1 MSPVMTFRIAFKAL
15 GRNKMR
21 TGLTML
27 GMIIGVAAVIT
38 LVAMG
43 NGAQSMIEDQIKGAG
58 TNMITV
64 NAGNFSSGGVRGGVG
79 TSSTL
84 TEEDVEAIRRDVPGA
99 QYLAAGQQA
108 QTQVIA
114 GNQNWFTRIQGTD
127 VDLPL
132 IRAWNTVYGSFF
144 SAQDVTSA
152 TKVAVLGKTV
162 NDTLFGPDV
171 DSTGQ
176 IIRVR
181 NQPFKVIGVMAA
193 KGQSGMGPD
202 MDDQILVPYTT
213 VMKKLLGVTSIRDIT
228 VSAAS
233 AGETS
238 AVADAIAVTLRTRHR
253 LVPGQDDDFTV
264 RTAEEIADIR
274 TQAMGTMTTLLAG
287 IAGVS
292 LIVGGIGIMNIMLV
306 SVTERTGEIGVRM
319 AVGARQSDI
328 RQQFLIE
335 AVLVCLLGGLL
346 GIALSLAI
354 GWGFSL
360 LGTSFQMVYSTSSMV
375 AAFACSTL
383 IGVVFGFLPA
393 RNAAQLN
400 PVEALARE

>member
-64 NAGNFSSGGVRGGVG
+64 TAGNFSTAGVRGGVG

-84 TEEDVEAIRRDVPGA
+84 TVDDAEAIRREIAGA
-99 QYLAAGQQA
+99 QFVAAGQQT

-132 IRAWNTVYGSFF
+132 IRAWPTKYGAFF
-144 SAQDVTSA
+144 SAQDVSSA

-181 NQPFKVIGVMAA
+181 NQPFKVIGVMSA

-213 VMKKLLGVTSIRDIT
+213 VMKKLLGVTNIRDVT
-228 VSAAS
+228 VSAAT
-233 AGETS
+233 AGETG
-238 AVADAIAVTLRTRHR
+238 AVADEIAVILRTRHKI
-253 LVPGQDDDFTV
+253 VPGQDDDFTV

-306 SVTERTGEIGVRM
+306 SVTERTREIGLRM
-319 AVGARQSDI
+319 AIGAKGRDVLL
-328 RQQFLIE
+328 QFLVE
-335 AVLVCLLGGLL
+335 A
-346 GIALSLAI
+346 IALSLI
-354 GWGFSL
+354 GGGIGIALGFGLAEGMSRWMSWPAKVPVNAV
-360 LGTSFQMVYSTSSMV
+360 GM
-375 AAFACSTL
+375 A
-383 IGVVFGFLPA
+383 FGFAAAVGVFFGFYPA
-393 RNAAQLN
+393 QKAARLD
-400 PVEALARE
+400 PIDALRFE

>member
-15 GRNKMR
+15 GRNKLR

-79 TSSTL
+79 TSSSL
-84 TEEDVEAIRRDVPGA
+84 TEDDATAIRREIPGA
-99 QYLAAGQQA
+99 QYVAAGQQVQA
-108 QTQVIA
+108 QVVA

-132 IRAWNTVYGSFF
+132 IRAWSTSYGSFF
-144 SAQDVTSA
+144 SSQDVTSA
-152 TKVAVLGKTV
+152 SKVAVLGKTV
-162 NDTLFGPDV
+162 SDTLFGQDV
-171 DSTGQ
+171 DPTGS

-181 NQPFKVIGVMAA
+181 NQPFKVLGVMAA

-213 VMKKLLGVTSIRDIT
+213 VMKKLLGVTFIRDIT

-238 AVADAIAVTLRTRHR
+238 QVADAIAVLLRTRHKI
-253 LVPGQDDDFTV
+253 VPGQDDDFTI

-306 SVTERTGEIGVRM
+306 SVTERTREIGLRM
-319 AVGARQSDI
+319 AIGAKSRDVLL
-328 RQQFLIE
+328 QFLVE
-335 AVLVCLLGGLL
+335 A
-346 GIALSLAI
+346 IALSLLGGGI
-354 GWGFSL
+354 GIALGFGLAEGMSRWM
-360 LGTSFQMVYSTSSMV
+360 SWPAKVPANAV
-375 AAFACSTL
+375 AMA
-383 IGVVFGFLPA
+383 FGFAAAVGVFFGFYPA
-393 RNAAQLN
+393 QKAARLD
-400 PVEALARE
+400 PIDALRYE

>member
-1 MSPVMTFRIAFKAL
+1 MTFRIAFKAL

-64 NAGNFSSGGVRGGVG
+64 NAGNFSAGGVRGGVG

-84 TEEDVEAIRRDVPGA
+84 TEDDATAIRNEVPGA
-99 QYLAAGQQA
+99 QFVAAGQQTQA
-108 QTQVIA
+108 QVIA

-132 IRAWNTVYGSFF
+132 IRSWATSHGSFF
-144 SAQDVTSA
+144 SSQDVTSA
-152 TKVAVLGKTV
+152 AKVAVLGKTV

-176 IIRVR
+176 VIRVR

-193 KGQSGMGPD
+193 KGQTGMGPD

-213 VMKKLLGVTSIRDIT
+213 VMKKLLGVTSVRDIT
-228 VSAAS
+228 VSASS
-233 AGETS
+233 AGATS
-238 AVADAIAVTLRTRHR
+238 AVADAVAVLLRTRHR
-253 LVPGQDDDFTV
+253 IVPGQDDDFTV

-306 SVTERTGEIGVRM
+306 SVTERTREIGLRM
-319 AVGARQSDI
+319 AIGAKGRDVLL
-328 RQQFLIE
+328 QFLVE
-335 AVLVCLLGGLL
+335 AISLSLMGGGI
-346 GIALSLAI
+346 GIALGFGLAE
-354 GWGFSL
+354 GMSRWMSWP
-360 LGTSFQMVYSTSSMV
+360 
-375 AAFACSTL
+375 A
-383 IGVVFGFLPA
+383 VVPANAVGMAFGFAAAVGVFFGFYPA
-393 RNAAQLN
+393 QKAARLD
-400 PVEALARE
+400 PIDALRFE

>member
-1 MSPVMTFRIAFKAL
+1 MTPVMTFRIAFKAL

-58 TNMITV
+58 TNLITV

-84 TEEDVEAIRRDVPGA
+84 TEADAEAIRREVAGA
-99 QYLAAGQQA
+99 QYVAAGQQSQA
-108 QTQVIA
+108 QVIA
-114 GNQNWFTRIQGTD
+114 GNQNWFTRIQGSD

-132 IRAWNTVYGSFF
+132 IRSWPTQHGSFF
-144 SAQDVTSA
+144 SPQDVTSA

-181 NQPFKVIGVMAA
+181 NQPFKVIGVMTA

-213 VMKKLLGVTSIRDIT
+213 VMKKLLGVTSIRDVT
-228 VSAAS
+228 VSAAT

-238 AVADAIAVTLRTRHR
+238 AVADAIAVLLRTRHR
-253 LVPGQDDDFTV
+253 IVPGQDDDFSV

-306 SVTERTGEIGVRM
+306 SVTERTREIGLRM
-319 AVGARQSDI
+319 AIGAKGRDVLL
-328 RQQFLIE
+328 QFLVE
-335 AVLVCLLGGLL
+335 A
-346 GIALSLAI
+346 IALSLI
-354 GWGFSL
+354 GGGIGIALGFGLAEGMSRWMSWPAKVPANAV
-360 LGTSFQMVYSTSSMV
+360 GM
-375 AAFACSTL
+375 A
-383 IGVVFGFLPA
+383 FGFAAAVGVFFGFYPA
-393 RNAAQLN
+393 QKAARLD
-400 PVEALARE
+400 PIDALRFE

>member
-15 GRNKMR
+15 GRNKLR

-79 TSSTL
+79 TSSSL
-84 TEEDVEAIRRDVPGA
+84 TEDDATAIRREIPGA
-99 QYLAAGQQA
+99 QYVAAGQQVQA
-108 QTQVIA
+108 QVVA

-132 IRAWNTVYGSFF
+132 IRAWSTSYGSFF
-144 SAQDVTSA
+144 SSQDVTSA
-152 TKVAVLGKTV
+152 STVAVLGKTV
-162 NDTLFGPDV
+162 SDTLFGQDV
-171 DSTGQ
+171 DPTGS

-181 NQPFKVIGVMAA
+181 NQPFKVLGVMAA

-213 VMKKLLGVTSIRDIT
+213 VMKKLLGVTFIRDIT

-238 AVADAIAVTLRTRHR
+238 QVADAIAVLLRTRHKI
-253 LVPGQDDDFTV
+253 VPGQDDDFTI

-306 SVTERTGEIGVRM
+306 SVTERTREIGLRM
-319 AVGARQSDI
+319 AIGAKSRDVLL
-328 RQQFLIE
+328 QFLVE
-335 AVLVCLLGGLL
+335 A
-346 GIALSLAI
+346 IALSLLGGGI
-354 GWGFSL
+354 GIALGFGLAEGMSRWM
-360 LGTSFQMVYSTSSMV
+360 SWPAKVPANAV
-375 AAFACSTL
+375 AMA
-383 IGVVFGFLPA
+383 FGFAAAVGVFFGFYPA
-393 RNAAQLN
+393 QKAARLD
-400 PVEALARE
+400 PIDALRYE